1 MLTTDVCVPISA
13 LSSVLI
19 ATKRMLEE
27 SNMPG
32 PIVGHVG
39 DGNFHVLLLARTE
52 VLGEVAEAQ
61 KISDSIVK

>member
-1 MLTTDVCVPISA
+1 
-13 LSSVLI
+13 
-19 ATKRMLEE
+19 
-27 SNMPG
+27 MPG